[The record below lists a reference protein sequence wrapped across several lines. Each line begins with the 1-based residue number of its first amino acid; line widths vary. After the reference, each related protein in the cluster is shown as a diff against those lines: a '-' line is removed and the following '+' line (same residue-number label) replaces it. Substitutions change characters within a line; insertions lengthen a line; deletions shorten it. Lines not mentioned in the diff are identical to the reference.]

1 MSVRVTSALS
11 PLQHENELSV
21 VPSVSVS
28 WELNSLT
35 SWVALKGLQGK
46 VKKLVILLNMLS
58 NLLVDMLFRNRL
70 LISQNVAIMSTF
82 FWEVS
87 H

>member
-1 MSVRVTSALS
+1 MRVTSALS

-21 VPSVSVS
+21 VPCVSVS
-28 WELNSLT
+28 WQLNSLT